1 MDEHGSTPTSTED
14 ETEGLTCPLSG
25 GSAERLYSRRNLLRM
40 GVGALSLLAL
50 AEFGGVS
57 VLYLRSNAAGGEYG
71 GMITAGAVDNFP
83 AGSVT
88 EFPQARFFLIRSAE
102 GGFMAIHSRC
112 THLGCTV
119 YWEAADQCF
128 YCPCHAAVFDLHGV
142 HGGPPVPRPLDL
154 FAVTMQDGKVM
165 VDTSQPVQRAGF
177 EPSQWVVA

>member
-1 MDEHGSTPTSTED
+1 MEEPGGIHETTED
-14 ETEGLTCPLSG
+14 EAEGLTCPLNG
-25 GSAERLYSRRNLLRM
+25 GVAERQYSRRNLLRM

-71 GMITAGAVDNFP
+71 GLITAGAVEDFP
-83 AGSVT
+83 PGSVT

-102 GGFMAIHSRC
+102 GGFMAIFSRC

-142 HGGPPVPRPLDL
+142 HNGPPVPRPLDL
-154 FAVTMQDGKVM
+154 FAVTVQDGNVM
-165 VDTSQPVQRAGF
+165 VDTSQAVQRTEYDPG
-177 EPSQWVVA
+177 QWVPA